1 MFNKSLSKRIFIT
14 VLFALTI
21 ILLISRLGIYY
32 FADDFYYKSKE
43 QKMKETSKQ
52 VVEFI
57 AKTANKN
64 NSIARYINK
73 QANILGGTIVVTD
86 KNNNILYSNLR
97 FQASLSGGTRASIML
112 KRLNT
117 TLAKSLYY
125 TKSSDDS
132 EWIEYKHETDEL
144 IVSSRISVPSIDDSL
159 KSIGTMF
166 NYITLIAFFI
176 AIAASYF
183 AARNI
188 SRPLLELNSVA
199 TDLSELNFSSRFK
212 IKRKD
217 EIGQLGNTFNN
228 MAQRLQT
235 TISRLKQE
243 LRKEKDSEKVRR
255 AFVARASHE
264 LRTPLAV
271 ISGYTEALQD
281 NVADGEEDKQRYYDI
296 IKNES
301 VKLNSLVQDMLE
313 LTRLENPE
321 FSINKEDF
329 DLINLVI
336 NLVEKQ
342 LKFNSNDI
350 QIKVSNLPSSFI
362 VNGDQ
367 RRIEQAVS
375 NIFRNALRH
384 TSNNGFININ
394 AEQNGND
401 ITINIENSGSHID
414 EDSLPHI
421 WDSFYT
427 TDKGEGTS
435 DGTGLGLSIVK
446 NILLKHN
453 CLFGAE
459 NTSTGVKF
467 WFTIT
472 KES

>member
-1 MFNKSLSKRIFIT
+1 MLKSSLSRRVFFT

-21 ILLISRLGIYY
+21 ILLISRIGIHY
-32 FADDFYYKSKE
+32 FADEFYYKIKE
-43 QKMKETSKQ
+43 QKMKATSNE

-57 AKTANKN
+57 
-64 NSIARYINK
+64 NSTTNAGLINK
-73 QANILGGTIVVTD
+73 YIYRKANVLGGTILVAD
-86 KNNNILYSNLR
+86 KSGNTLYSNLNIPSNIR
-97 FQASLSGGTRASIML
+97 HGGKQAIL
-112 KRLNT
+112 KRFNT
-117 TLAKSLYY
+117 ALAKSLYY

-132 EWIEYKHETDEL
+132 EWVAYKLETANL
-144 IVSSRISVPSIDDSL
+144 IVLSRISVPSIDDSL
-159 KSIGTMF
+159 KAIGTIF
-166 NYITLIAFFI
+166 NYITLIAFLI
-176 AIAASYF
+176 AIGASILV
-183 AARNI
+183 ARNI

-199 TDLSELNFSSRFK
+199 KDLSELNFSSRSK

-217 EIGQLGNTFNN
+217 EIGQLGQTINN

-243 LRKEKDSEKVRR
+243 LVKERDSEKVRR

-281 NVADGEEDKQRYYDI
+281 NIAEDDIEKQRYYNI

-301 VKLNSLVQDMLE
+301 IKLNSLVQDMLE

-329 DLINLVI
+329 DIVKLIKS
-336 NLVEKQ
+336 LVEKQ
-342 LKFNSNDI
+342 LKINKDI
-350 QIKVSNLPSSFI
+350 SITTCNLNNSFI
-362 VNGDQ
+362 INGDK

-384 TSNNGFININ
+384 TEKEGFINVS
-394 AEQNGND
+394 AEQSGNS
-401 ITINIENSGSHID
+401 ITISIENSGSYIN
-414 EDSLPHI
+414 EESLPHI

-427 TDKGEGTS
+427 TDKGEATS

-446 NILLKHN
+446 NIFLKHD

-459 NTSTGVKF
+459 NTNNGVKF
-467 WFTIT
+467 WFTIS
-472 KES
+472 KNN